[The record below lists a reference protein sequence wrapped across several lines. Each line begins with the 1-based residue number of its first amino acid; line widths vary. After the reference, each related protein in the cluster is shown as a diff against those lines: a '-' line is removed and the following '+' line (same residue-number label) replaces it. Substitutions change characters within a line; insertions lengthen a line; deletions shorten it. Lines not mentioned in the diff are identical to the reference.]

1 VGEVAVLVSPE
12 LVSPGAAQVEVVA
25 QLVVAVVAEQ
35 ALVAEQGLRLLPLVL
50 LLWPHPDHRQAQ
62 QRLCSLRQCRPLY
75 I

>member
-1 VGEVAVLVSPE
+1 VAVLVSPE
-12 LVSPGAAQVEVVA
+12 LVAPGAAQVEVVA

-35 ALVAEQGLRLLPLVL
+35 ALVERALVLPPLPLVL
-50 LLWPHPDHRQAQ
+50 LLLPHPDHRQAQ

>member
-1 VGEVAVLVSPE
+1 MAVLVSPE
-12 LVSPGAAQVEVVA
+12 LVAPGAAQVEVVA
-25 QLVVAVVAEQ
+25 QLVVAVVAAQ
-35 ALVAEQGLRLLPLVL
+35 ALVERAQVLPPLPLVP